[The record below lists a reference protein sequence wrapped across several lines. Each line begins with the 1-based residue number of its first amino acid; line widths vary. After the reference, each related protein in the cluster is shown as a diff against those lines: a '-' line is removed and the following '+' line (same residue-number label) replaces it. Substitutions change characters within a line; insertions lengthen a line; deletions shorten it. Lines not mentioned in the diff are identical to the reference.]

1 MKKILAIGVAS
12 AALFGVSSV
21 ASAQEDCQNG
31 WRTIKDQVIVR
42 CDALPSA
49 FAPAPIL
56 EGVTE
61 AVTAPVVTAAAVG
74 EAVTAPVEEP
84 LFTGSIAA
92 APAQEDCL
100 NGWRTIK
107 DQVIVRCHAQPSA
120 FGPAPILEGA
130 AAVVTAPVVA
140 AAAVGEAVTEP
151 IEEPLFT
158 GSIVAAPAQEDC
170 LNGYRMIKDQ
180 VIVRCDALPSAFGPA
195 PILEG
200 AAAAVTAPVEAITEP
215 VAKPAY

>member
-49 FAPAPIL
+49 F
-56 EGVTE
+56 
-61 AVTAPVVTAAAVG
+61 
-74 EAVTAPVEEP
+74 
-84 LFTGSIAA
+84 
-92 APAQEDCL
+92 
-100 NGWRTIK
+100 
-107 DQVIVRCHAQPSA
+107 
-120 FGPAPILEGA
+120 
-130 AAVVTAPVVA
+130 
-140 AAAVGEAVTEP
+140 
-151 IEEPLFT
+151 
-158 GSIVAAPAQEDC
+158 
-170 LNGYRMIKDQ
+170 
-180 VIVRCDALPSAFGPA
+180 GPA